1 MNNGYTETIT
11 ARVKPRTKALIN
23 KHNVSPRLVFEKGL
37 QAIFADDVLKDLER
51 ESLKDRIRAAKAE
64 VVVLEQELE
73 DLESNVNSQG
83 LHSDGGTV

>member
-64 VVVLEQELE
+64 VLVLQQELE

>member
-11 ARVKPRTKALIN
+11 ARVTPRTKAYIV
-23 KHNVSPRLVFEKGL
+23 KHNISPRFVFQKGIE
-37 QAIFADDVLKDLER
+37 AILPSDVLDELKM

-73 DLESNVNSQG
+73 DLESAVNSQG